1 MGKLKLKKA
10 ICTVALLS
18 LAGCASRPPI
28 AFEPPAPAYCCGS
41 WQQVHFEQ
49 MTSTQVSGVSISTG
63 RSPTFDFP
71 EGRSTFV
78 AYRLPDAK
86 VKSMTVETYVSS
98 SWLPMAT
105 VFRPRALFLDASFR
119 EAGNNKLE
127 PMTRATRYL
136 QGAYYHATADVPA
149 NAAYVVI
156 FGASSANTDRLVA
169 YSQNGSMYGLP
180 NAYEGK
186 ISILLK

>member
-1 MGKLKLKKA
+1 MSKKTL
-10 ICTVALLS
+10 CTVALLAF
-18 LAGCASRPPI
+18 AGCASRPPI
-28 AFEPPAPAYCCGS
+28 AFEPPAPADCCGS
-41 WQQVHFEQ
+41 WRQVHFEQ
-49 MTSTQVSGVSISTG
+49 MNSTQVSGISISIG

-78 AYRLPDAK
+78 AYKLPDIK

-98 SWLPMAT
+98 GWLPMAT
-105 VFRPRALFLDASFR
+105 VFRPRALFLDAEFQ
-119 EAGNNKLE
+119 EAGTSKLE
-127 PMTRATRYL
+127 PMKRAAKYL
-136 QGAYYHATADVPA
+136 QGEYYQATADVPA
-149 NAAYVVI
+149 NATYVVI